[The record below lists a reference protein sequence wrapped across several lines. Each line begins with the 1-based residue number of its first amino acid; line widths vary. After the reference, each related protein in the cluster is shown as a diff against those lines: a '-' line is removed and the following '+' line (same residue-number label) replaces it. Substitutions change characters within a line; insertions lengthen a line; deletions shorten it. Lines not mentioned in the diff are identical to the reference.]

1 MTPGAYA
8 APTMQPTPADY
19 PRRPHSAQSFT
30 QTAPMLLNTPQRRAH
45 VSSLTLQP
53 SHLPPPFDGHSPYH
67 SPSAQSPR
75 SPSSHLSSPPASPTP
90 HSAAAGNSNFRVCVR
105 IRPPHP
111 SEISDPE
118 WRETILYGDDGRTLR
133 INEAGV
139 ADTDSASDLSQ
150 YATQSYSFDAVFPPH
165 SQQVDVYAATAQ
177 DAVQSVL
184 AGYNATVLAY
194 GQTGSGKT
202 FTMEGYDDVEL
213 QGMIPR
219 AVADLFHSIHSTS
232 SPQSH
237 FLVRA
242 SYIQIYNEAITDLL
256 MANGNSGS
264 GSGSGG
270 LLIREDAVRG
280 VFVGGLSEW
289 VVRNVREVMELLR
302 RGTARRATSATKM
315 NESSSRSHA
324 VFIINVEQNNRQPH
338 TPTSAPSPA
347 AAASSFLSAKL
358 NLVDLAGS
366 ERITL
371 SGAKGARLEETKAI
385 NQSLSALANVIAAL
399 IKHRPHI
406 PYRDSKLTRLL
417 QSSIGGNTRTCLL
430 ACLSPSPAHYNEN
443 VSSLSFASR
452 ARRVQNRVEVNE
464 VGVDGRPSVLRK
476 YEKELVRLRTELQQ
490 RRDNVVDVRRLI
502 AAEDE
507 KRKAEA
513 DREEQKGRVKALSE
527 SLVKEKALKRRLQ
540 QQIEQM
546 NGVMIAG
553 GGKSREMEQ
562 RVAELQ
568 ERWEEAERERE
579 KLRAERATSG
589 QYEQLVEAQREVI
602 RRMSA
607 GLEKR
612 EDERRKCEEQVSEWQ
627 SKCRA
632 MEREYD
638 RMEARY
644 LRLKNRVAE
653 RGGAAD
659 DEDDEDDGEE
669 DSVSGGTGG
678 QAGSNRY
685 SVLVTPYENEDSDL
699 RADEYDDADEPATR
713 HNSSGPLST
722 IQPVQQAR
730 HDEQY
735 SVLRRQYRRQQE
747 ERAAL
752 LVILEQKMGTMVDD
766 IDRSIT
772 QRDGG
777 EQAKH
782 EVDKL
787 RRLLAASITAL
798 RYAQNDKAAIRDEE
812 KEQTSQTAVD
822 EQDEALIRPP
832 YVATAPVSL
841 DRRAD
846 GSTTSAS
853 PPPPPPPRSTQ
864 VSSVSPLSVNIVL
877 PTSQRHV
884 TASDMATWSPF
895 PVSPSPLSPSPPS
908 PAPASPLT
916 PSAPSSVA
924 TLESLQASLRAGRE
938 DFARLQQRLAQR

>member
-1 MTPGAYA
+1 MTPSSYQTLHATS
-8 APTMQPTPADY
+8 PLPADF

-30 QTAPMLLNTPQRRAH
+30 TPITGPPTTPSRRQH
-45 VSSLTLQP
+45 TSSLTLQP
-53 SHLPPPFDGHSPYH
+53 SHLPPHFDPYSPAHSPTTL
-67 SPSAQSPR
+67 SPR
-75 SPSSHLSSPPASPTP
+75 SPPARVPTSPTSP
-90 HSAAAGNSNFRVCVR
+90 HSTSAAKSNFRVCVR
-105 IRPPHP
+105 VRPPHP

-118 WRETILYGDDGRTLR
+118 WRETIQYGDDGRTLR
-133 INEAGV
+133 IHEAGV
-139 ADTDSASDLSQ
+139 DADTASSSDLSQ
-150 YATQSYSFDAVFPPH
+150 YAAQSFTFDTVFSPH
-165 SQQVDVYAATAQ
+165 SQQADVYAMTAQ

-194 GQTGSGKT
+194 GQTGAGKT

-213 QGMIPR
+213 QGLMPR
-219 AVADLFHSIHSTS
+219 AVSDLFHLIHSTS
-232 SPQSH
+232 SPSSS

-242 SYIQIYNEAITDLL
+242 SYIQIYNESITDLL
-256 MANGNSGS
+256 MANGSSSGGGS
-264 GSGSGG
+264 GGGG

-324 VFIINVEQNNRQPH
+324 VFIINVEQNNKQPH
-338 TPTSAPSPA
+338 TPTSSSSPTASAPS
-347 AAASSFLSAKL
+347 SSFLSAKL

-430 ACLSPSPAHYNEN
+430 TCLSPSPAHYNEN
-443 VSSLSFASR
+443 ISSLSFAAR

-476 YEKELVRLRTELQQ
+476 YERELARLRTELQQ

-507 KRKAEA
+507 KRRAEA
-513 DREEQKGRVKALSE
+513 DREEQRGRVKALSE
-527 SLVKEKALKRRLQ
+527 SLVKEKALKRKLQ

-562 RVAELQ
+562 RVRELQ

-607 GLEKR
+607 GMEKK
-612 EDERRKCEEQVSEWQ
+612 EEERRKCEEQLQEWQ
-627 SKCRA
+627 GKCRA

-644 LRLKNRVAE
+644 LRLKNRAPE
-653 RGGAAD
+653 RGGV
-659 DEDDEDDGEE
+659 EVEEE
-669 DSVSGGTGG
+669 DEEEERDEESVSGGTGTG
-678 QAGSNRY
+678 NNRY
-685 SVLVTPYENEDSDL
+685 SVIVTPYENEDSEV
-699 RADEYDDADEPATR
+699 RADDEDDSDSPSNDHNTSSSSRSLHRQPPAQ
-713 HNSSGPLST
+713 HV
-722 IQPVQQAR
+722 QPRQDGRYNA
-730 HDEQY
+730 
-735 SVLRRQYRRQQE
+735 LRRQCKRQEE

-752 LVILEQKMGTMVDD
+752 LVILEQKMGGMVNS
-766 IDRSIT
+766 IDQSIT

-777 EQAKH
+777 EQARQ

-798 RYAQNDKAAIRDEE
+798 RYAQNDKAAYEEEE
-812 KEQTSQTAVD
+812 KEENDPEEEGQEDDKAIHRPVHIAP
-822 EQDEALIRPP
+822 AL
-832 YVATAPVSL
+832 
-841 DRRAD
+841 
-846 GSTTSAS
+846 
-853 PPPPPPPRSTQ
+853 PRSARIAPTPPSA
-864 VSSVSPLSVNIVL
+864 VAIVL
-877 PTSQRHV
+877 PSERHHTSNEER
-884 TASDMATWSPF
+884 TAWSPF
-895 PVSPSPLSPSPPS
+895 PVSPSPLSPAPPS
-908 PAPASPLT
+908 PAPVSPLT
-916 PSAPSSVA
+916 PSSSSTT

>member
-1 MTPGAYA
+1 MYA
-8 APTMQPTPADY
+8 M
-19 PRRPHSAQSFT
+19 
-30 QTAPMLLNTPQRRAH
+30 
-45 VSSLTLQP
+45 
-53 SHLPPPFDGHSPYH
+53 
-67 SPSAQSPR
+67 
-75 SPSSHLSSPPASPTP
+75 
-90 HSAAAGNSNFRVCVR
+90 
-105 IRPPHP
+105 
-111 SEISDPE
+111 
-118 WRETILYGDDGRTLR
+118 
-133 INEAGV
+133 
-139 ADTDSASDLSQ
+139 
-150 YATQSYSFDAVFPPH
+150 
-165 SQQVDVYAATAQ
+165 TAQ

-213 QGMIPR
+213 QGLIPR
-219 AVADLFHSIHSTS
+219 AVSDLFHLIHSTS
-232 SPQSH
+232 SPSSH

-242 SYIQIYNEAITDLL
+242 SYIQIYNESITDLL
-256 MANGNSGS
+256 MAPTASSSGG
-264 GSGSGG
+264 GSSG

-302 RGTARRATSATKM
+302 RGTGRRATSATKM

-324 VFIINVEQNNRQPH
+324 VFIINVEQQNNRQPH
-338 TPTSAPSPA
+338 TPTSSSSSPTASVPAPS
-347 AAASSFLSAKL
+347 SSFLSAKL

-430 ACLSPSPAHYNEN
+430 TCLSPSPAHYNEN

-476 YEKELVRLRTELQQ
+476 YERELTRLRAELQQ
-490 RRDNVVDVRRLI
+490 RRENVVDVRRLI

-513 DREEQKGRVKALSE
+513 DREEQRGRVKALSE

-562 RVAELQ
+562 RVQELQ

-579 KLRAERATSG
+579 KLRAERANSG

-607 GLEKR
+607 GMEKK
-612 EDERRKCEEQVSEWQ
+612 EEERRTCEEQLHDWQ
-627 SKCRA
+627 AKCRA

-644 LRLKNRVAE
+644 LRLNNRLAE
-653 RGGAAD
+653 RDGAVDDD
-659 DEDDEDDGEE
+659 DEEE
-669 DSVSGGTGG
+669 DEQSEEASVAGGVAV
-678 QAGSNRY
+678 AGNRY
-685 SVLVTPYENEDSDL
+685 SVIVTPYENDDSELRDGDEDDHIDGTTSHYHSSSP
-699 RADEYDDADEPATR
+699 RSPSHQSAAYKRRDEHGA
-713 HNSSGPLST
+713 
-722 IQPVQQAR
+722 
-730 HDEQY
+730 
-735 SVLRRQYRRQQE
+735 LRRQCRRQEE

-752 LVILEQKMGTMVDD
+752 LVILEQKMASMVDN
-766 IDRSIT
+766 IDHCIA
-772 QRDGG
+772 QHDDG
-777 EQAKH
+777 EQARQ

-798 RYAQNDKAAIRDEE
+798 RYAQNDKSAYHDEE
-812 KEQTSQTAVD
+812 KEETEQEEEEEAAEELTSETA
-822 EQDEALIRPP
+822 ALPS
-832 YVATAPVSL
+832 TAHRAAQPVI
-841 DRRAD
+841 
-846 GSTTSAS
+846 SA
-853 PPPPPPPRSTQ
+853 PPPPPQPRAARAAPASPSA
-864 VSSVSPLSVNIVL
+864 VSFVL
-877 PTSQRHV
+877 PSQQRTTTKDEP
-884 TASDMATWSPF
+884 TAWSPF
-895 PVSPSPLSPSPPS
+895 PVSPSPLSPAPLS
-908 PAPASPLT
+908 PAPASPST
-916 PSAPSSVA
+916 PSAPPTIA

-938 DFARLQQRLAQR
+938 DFVRLQQRLAQR